1 MRNNYF
7 LVFGFFYFFFFIV
20 NSNTNVTQTTSPF
33 ITINNIQKD
42 IDTFLRLG
50 YKQLASATLAN
61 IKSNNA
67 NNNILAYLVN
77 NGSVFVFDTD
87 YVVQNHSI
95 KILGVLE
102 LTGL

>member
-1 MRNNYF
+1 MTNNYF
-7 LVFGFFYFFFFIV
+7 KYFGFFYFLFFVVSCNI
-20 NSNTNVTQTTSPF
+20 NVTQTTSPF
-33 ITINNIQKD
+33 ITVNPIQKD
-42 IDTFLRLG
+42 IDSFLRLG

-61 IKSNNA
+61 IKSNA